1 MKRKN
6 LTFLSLILIAILITF
21 ALCSCSGKNYGTLS
35 GDFWYTSTDGKVTI
49 TKYIGKE
56 KHLIVPESIENMP
69 VISIGHTAFQN
80 CSSLQSVTIPDSV
93 EKIGAFAFDECI
105 NLEKVIL
112 EKGVKEIDTNVFYRC
127 NKMQFN
133 EYENGYYIGND
144 ENPYMALVCMVNTEM
159 EQVNIHSDT
168 VIICGS
174 AFDGCKAIHEIKIPE
189 GVISIGSFAFSYC
202 SLLEKIYIPASVE
215 YIDSLTINMCHKLS
229 EIIVAEENKKFKTI
243 DGHLFSY
250 DSLRLIK
257 YAPTHEA
264 SAYRVPDG
272 TVIIEDYA
280 FDNAKNLTEIILPD
294 SLEEIGDKAFLECE
308 NIKTITFG
316 NNLKTIGSQAFG
328 FCMSI
333 TEIILPDSVE
343 IVSYSAFSY
352 CEKLEKVVIGSGVV
366 SIEDE
371 AFDECDALKEVVFK
385 DTKNWSTIGMYDLFP
400 KKIDVS
406 SPAENAKNLTGEYC
420 SLHWNKNKN

>member
-6 LTFLSLILIAILITF
+6 LFFSFSILIAVLISF
-21 ALCSCSGKNYGTLS
+21 ALSSCAGKNYGNRF
-35 GDFWYTSTDGKVTI
+35 GDFWYTSTNGKVTI
-49 TKYIGKE
+49 TKYSGKE
-56 KHLIVPESIENMP
+56 IHLIVPESIENMP
-69 VISIGHTAFQN
+69 VISIGHSAFEY
-80 CSSLQSVTIPDSV
+80 CSSLQSVTIPSSV

-105 NLEKVIL
+105 NLEKVTL
-112 EKGVKEIDTNVFYRC
+112 EKGIKEIDTHVFYRC
-127 NKMQFN
+127 NKMKFN

-174 AFDGCKAIHEIKIPE
+174 AFDGCEEIREIKIPE
-189 GVISIGSFAFSYC
+189 GVLSIGSYAISYC
-202 SLLEKIYIPASVE
+202 PLLEKVYIPASVE
-215 YIDSLTINMCHKLS
+215 YIDILPINMCHKLS
-229 EIIVAEENKKFKTI
+229 EIIVAEENKKFKAI

-250 DSLRLIK
+250 DGLRLIK
-257 YAPTHEA
+257 YAPAHEA

-280 FDNAKNLTEIILPD
+280 FDNTKNLTEIILPD
-294 SLEEIGDKAFLECE
+294 SLEVIGDKAFLECE

-366 SIEDE
+366 SIEE
-371 AFDECDALKEVVFK
+371 GAFDGCDALKEVVFK
-385 DTKNWSTIGMYDLFP
+385 DTKNWSMIGMYDLFP

-406 SPAENAKNLTGEYC
+406 NPVENAKNLTDEYC
-420 SLHWNKNKN
+420 YLYWNKN